1 MPQGTPF
8 PTISSNIQMPQTL
21 KEHLEYGIALKEEG
35 NLYFKTKDYQGAIKK
50 YAKVRAFL
58 KPLVHV
64 EGQDQE
70 QFVRMIA
77 DKNGD
82 SGLTK

>member
-1 MPQGTPF
+1 M
-8 PTISSNIQMPQTL
+8 QMPQTL

-64 EGQDQE
+64 EG
-70 QFVRMIA
+70 
-77 DKNGD
+77 
-82 SGLTK
+82 